1 MSGSSKSD
9 SQIKLR
15 ALKRVSVAILSF
27 NRRKQLEETLEQLYG
42 KGNLWRE
49 VIVVDNASTDG
60 SREVIRKKFPDVKL
74 IDSRGNIGTAGS
86 NLAFE
91 KATGDWILSLDDDSF
106 PVIESFGPVCEAI
119 ESGRP
124 EAAIALSVRK
134 KWNPSNT
141 TGSQP
146 LREAFG
152 FSGAGVLFNRK
163 AIQEI
168 GGYDRDLFLFTNE
181 LHWTARALAKG
192 RRLAACDSAV
202 VIHRSAAVN
211 RSSWRHAHFY
221 CRNTLLFLLRYA
233 PKSLLPKLLAGFLRD
248 IWLFTI
254 WHGTGV
260 YLKALGEARK
270 LQKASPWPDLR
281 LNMEQFQAIKP
292 DLRAPFSY
300 LG

>member
-1 MSGSSKSD
+1 MSSSSISE
-9 SQIKLR
+9 SQFELR

-27 NRRKQLEETLEQLYG
+27 NRCKELEETLEQLYR

-49 VIVVDNASTDG
+49 VIVVDNASTDS
-60 SREVIRKKFPDVKL
+60 SRQLVKKKFPDAKL
-74 IDSRGNIGTAGS
+74 IDSGGNIGTAGS

-91 KATGDWILSLDDDSF
+91 KATGDWILSLDDDSY
-106 PVIESFGPVCEAI
+106 PVIESLGPVCDAI

-134 KWNPSNT
+134 KWQPSNL

-146 LREAFG
+146 LKKAFG

-192 RRLAACDSAV
+192 WSLAASDSAV
-202 VIHRSAAVN
+202 VIHGSALAN
-211 RSSWRHAHFY
+211 RSRWRHAHFY

-233 PKSLLPKLLAGFLRD
+233 PKSLLPKLLTEYLRD

-270 LQKASPWPDLR
+270 LQKATPWSGLR
-281 LNMEQFQAIKP
+281 LNMEQFRAIKP